1 MDLEN
6 PTESSPLGSGLE
18 SASMREE
25 RLYVQASLVD
35 TTLQG
40 SIIGIWANG
49 NQNGWTALTRLVSTS
64 HAGLK

>member
-1 MDLEN
+1 MY
-6 PTESSPLGSGLE
+6 
-18 SASMREE
+18 R
-25 RLYVQASLVD
+25 ASLVD

-49 NQNGWTALTRLVSTS
+49 NQSGWTGVTLLVSTS